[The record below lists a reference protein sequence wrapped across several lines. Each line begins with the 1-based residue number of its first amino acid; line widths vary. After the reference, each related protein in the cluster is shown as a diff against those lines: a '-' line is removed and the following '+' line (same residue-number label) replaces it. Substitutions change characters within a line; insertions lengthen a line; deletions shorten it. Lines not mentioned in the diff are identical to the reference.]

1 MPDFTEWPPTT
12 VRGAVT
18 VARNALAGAGNAS
31 FPAEE
36 DVELARRSLEHAVS
50 LLDASD
56 REMGAF
62 LEAEPYRLV
71 LDPLPQRRPTREP
84 PADGGAKLL
93 V

>member
-18 VARNALAGAGNAS
+18 IARNALAGARNVS

-36 DVELARRSLEHAVS
+36 DVELARRALEHAVS

-71 LDPLPQRRPTREP
+71 LDPPPPRKPARER

>member
-1 MPDFTEWPPTT
+1 MPDFAEWPATT
-12 VRGAVT
+12 VRGAVM
-18 VARNALAGAGNAS
+18 VARSALAVAGNGS

-36 DVELARRSLEHAVS
+36 NVELARRALEHAVR

-56 REMGAF
+56 REMGVF

-71 LDPLPQRRPTREP
+71 LDPLPPREPAREP